1 MKHPRQ
7 HIAIIG
13 GNFAGLT
20 AAIKLSKRHA
30 VTVIDPSAHFE
41 WMPNIHEI
49 LSSVKTPQ
57 GLRLD
62 RAAIVEQ
69 VGHRFLQD
77 RVTELHTAKRRL
89 LTAGGHELSFDACI
103 VAVGALWNTHG
114 IPGAERHALPC
125 RSIADALAIEQRLR
139 TLVQRG
145 KPLQIVIVGGG
156 ISGIEA
162 LGEILRRYRDVPGLS
177 VEVVEAGKRLLPGL
191 PPVLDADLRRLCQPH
206 AVRFRTGTAIAS
218 VSAKAV
224 HLVDGARL
232 HSELTLWTAGLAA
245 PALLQQS
252 GLARPPHVW
261 ADVRQTLQSRHA
273 RSTFVIG
280 DSAQLPHAVAKQA
293 NNAIDMG
300 ELAAINVTRLLE
312 GAPLKPYQPNSK
324 PVLIAFGDLDTYLVA
339 GKTVLASQ
347 ALAGAKEGVFQLFMS
362 QMAPCS
368 VLQSL
373 PAAGGRLWQS
383 WRRLAWPQLL
393 SLADF
398 RKLPDRRVVRIL

>member
-1 MKHPRQ
+1 MKQPRQ

-69 VGHRFLQD
+69 AGHRFLQD
-77 RVTELHTAKRRL
+77 RVTELHPAQQQL
-89 LTAGGHELSFDACI
+89 LTAGGQELSFDACI
-103 VAVGALWNTHG
+103 VAVGALWNTRG
-114 IPGAERHALPC
+114 VPGAASHALPC
-125 RSIADALAIEQRLR
+125 RSIADALAIEQRLS
-139 TLVQRG
+139 TLVQQG

-162 LGEILRRYRDVPGLS
+162 LGEILRRHRDAPGLS
-177 VEVVEAGKRLLPGL
+177 VEVVEAGERLLPGL
-191 PPVLDADLRRLCQPH
+191 PAALDADLRRLCQPH

-218 VSAKAV
+218 VSATGV
-224 HLVDGARL
+224 HLADGTRL

-245 PALLQQS
+245 PALLEQS

-261 ADVRQTLQSRHA
+261 ADVHQTLQSCHA
-273 RSTFVIG
+273 SNTFVIG
-280 DSAQLPHAVAKQA
+280 DCAQLPRAVAKQA
-293 NNAIDMG
+293 YNAIDMG
-300 ELAAINVTRLLE
+300 ELAAINATCFLA
-312 GAPLKPYQPNSK
+312 GATLKPYQPNSK
-324 PVLIAFGDLDTYLVA
+324 PVLIAFGDIDTYLVA
-339 GKTVLASQ
+339 GQTVLASQ

-368 VLQSL
+368 VLESL
-373 PAAGGRLWQS
+373 PAAGERLWQG
-383 WRRLAWPQLL
+383 WRQLAWPQLL

-398 RKLPDRRVVRIL
+398 QKLPDRRLVRIL